1 MISIKRIP
9 QDPYETTRGSL
20 PAPPATHPR
29 YVGKE
34 DGSVE
39 PQKIHTVVI
48 STQHA
53 EPSKAVRSKVRSGL
67 DGGVQSGWQW
77 MRLVEVAWWV
87 PVSLGGKK
95 PEGYGSRIF
104 FPGEWTILACG
115 FLFHMF
121 FVFLTRSFVESQV
134 RLFLFYFWTKR
145 VRKDTV

>member
-87 PVSLGGKK
+87 PVSLGGKSQK
-95 PEGYGSRIF
+95 DMDQGF
-104 FPGEWTILACG
+104 FFRGNGQFWLVGFCFTC
-115 FLFHMF
+115 FLF
-121 FVFLTRSFVESQV
+121 FLPGLLLSPKSGCFCFIFGGNV
-134 RLFLFYFWTKR
+134 
-145 VRKDTV
+145 